1 MESNKDE
8 AIRAK
13 SIAESMIEQ
22 MDYLGA
28 KKLALKAQ
36 SLYPELSG
44 ITQLLST
51 LDVYLSGEKIDGEVD
66 WYRVLC
72 VNPSDDHDTIKK
84 QFRKLALKLH
94 PDKNSSVG
102 ADGAFQLI
110 SEAWNLLSDEEKRV
124 AYNQR
129 RGYGGVQKTVLTHTG
144 GPSAPSGAWNSAQT
158 RPSQQDVPSASPRK
172 SKKKVPGHTGG
183 SSAAAH
189 TAGPSSSTSTRQ
201 SRSKITK
208 KARTQRSDAFWTVC
222 RGCNVHFE
230 YLKVYGNLTL
240 LCRNCDKPFTAL
252 EIATPVFSKSAQPI
266 PWVRREQACDPNGN
280 AAAAAEAGQTGP
292 SSFVYTNYQHGPFPE
307 TAYTGQNAFDLNRNA
322 AAAQNPGAEM
332 LQLLKTQEQAKPVLV
347 LSCIR
352 TISMDLS
359 LKRLILVKMLLIS
372 TEMLQLLKT
381 QEQVRP
387 VPVLSRIQT
396 ISTDPLLKWL
406 IPVKMLLIS
415 TEILQLL
422 KTQEQAKPLLVLSSI
437 QTISKDFSLLPV
449 LAPILSCIQTISRD
463 QRRIHVGAWGGLGAS
478 NLDVEGSKPSRNICC
493 FGKSFVH

>member
-1 MESNKDE
+1 MLSALSDPLNIINMECNKDE
-8 AIRAK
+8 ATRAK

-36 SLYPELSG
+36 ALYPELYG
-44 ITQLLST
+44 ITQLLTT

-102 ADGAFQLI
+102 ADGAFRLI
-110 SEAWNLLSDEEKRV
+110 SEAWNLLSDEENRV

-144 GPSAPSGAWNSAQT
+144 GSSAPSGAWNSAHT
-158 RPSQQDVPSASPRK
+158 RPSRQSVPSASPRK

-183 SSAAAH
+183 PSAAAH
-189 TAGPSSSTSTRQ
+189 TAGPSSSISTRKL
-201 SRSKITK
+201 RSKITK
-208 KARTQRSDAFWTVC
+208 KARTRRSDTFWTLC

-240 LCRNCDKPFTAL
+240 LCRICDKPFMSL

-266 PWVRREQACDPNGN
+266 PWVRREQSNTSFPVQNACDPNGN
-280 AAAAAEAGQTGP
+280 AAAAPGAGQTGP

-322 AAAQNPGAEM
+322 AAAQNPGAGQTGPSSFAYSNYQHGPAPEM
-332 LQLLKTQEQAKPVLV
+332 AYTGQNAFDPCGNVAAAQNPGAG
-347 LSCIR
+347 
-352 TISMDLS
+352 
-359 LKRLILVKMLLIS
+359 
-372 TEMLQLLKT
+372 
-381 QEQVRP
+381 
-387 VPVLSRIQT
+387 QT
-396 ISTDPLLKWL
+396 GPSSFEYTDYQQGFQPFTG
-406 IPVKMLLIS
+406 P
-415 TEILQLL
+415 
-422 KTQEQAKPLLVLSSI
+422 SS
-437 QTISKDFSLLPV
+437 
-449 LAPILSCIQTISRD
+449 
-463 QRRIHVGAWGGLGAS
+463 
-478 NLDVEGSKPSRNICC
+478 N
-493 FGKSFVH
+493 SFVYTDYQPGPEADPRSGMGGPWG

>member
-322 AAAQNPGAEM
+322 AAAQNPGAGQAGPSSFAYSNYQHGPAPEM
-332 LQLLKTQEQAKPVLV
+332 AYTGQNAF
-347 LSCIR
+347 
-352 TISMDLS
+352 DLN
-359 LKRLILVKMLLIS
+359 RNPAAA
-372 TEMLQLLKT
+372 QN
-381 QEQVRP
+381 P
-387 VPVLSRIQT
+387 GAGQT
-396 ISTDPLLKWL
+396 APSSFEYTDYQQGFQPFTG
-406 IPVKMLLIS
+406 P
-415 TEILQLL
+415 
-422 KTQEQAKPLLVLSSI
+422 SS
-437 QTISKDFSLLPV
+437 
-449 LAPILSCIQTISRD
+449 
-463 QRRIHVGAWGGLGAS
+463 
-478 NLDVEGSKPSRNICC
+478 N
-493 FGKSFVH
+493 SFVYTNYQPGPEADPRWGMGGPWG